1 MIPPKQD
8 IGYNNISYYFIPLAI
23 QAISQSF
30 TYPLVAIVA
39 TQGEGGP
46 LNFAGLMQ
54 GINIMNIMGMLGSG
68 LITTGMVFGKSK
80 EGYESF
86 RKLTIILGFIVCFLQ
101 LLLVV
106 PAIAHFVLG
115 TLLNLPEQIEKAAY
129 KTVLV
134 SIPLQ
139 ILFFIRNPYTVVLY
153 NHKATTKASIP
164 SFARIFL
171 TAIMAK
177 LFVTIGLVGPSWA
190 MVCIGV
196 PVALETALYK
206 YFATPYIKNLQPS
219 NIETPKKMDMFLFNI
234 PLSISTVL
242 VFFTTFLM
250 AAYIARAPNSV
261 QMLPIYYLALG
272 LVSPMNFA
280 ASKIQPIV
288 ILFADETK
296 GQFILPKYS
305 LYAGIVLGAIPLLF
319 LFPWTSQL
327 YYVNIQNLNP
337 EDLPLVKET
346 ALLLFFVPIA
356 VALRAYTE
364 GLAAYLK
371 KNTTYITGQAIYL
384 STAAVIG
391 FFALNLGLSG
401 NLIGGVGLIFAN
413 LASAATMRLSLFWD
427 KQSKPETASGP
438 GGPIEQI

>member
-8 IGYNNISYYFIPLAI
+8 IGYKNISYYFIPLAI

-39 TQGEGGP
+39 TKGEGGP

-80 EGYESF
+80 EGYEAF
-86 RKLTIILGFIVCFLQ
+86 RKLAIILGVIVCFLQ
-101 LLLVV
+101 LLLII
-106 PAIAHFVLG
+106 PMISHFVLVS
-115 TLLNLPEQIEKAAY
+115 LLNLPPQIEKAAY
-129 KTVLV
+129 QTILV
-134 SIPLQ
+134 SVPLQ

-153 NHKATTKASIP
+153 NNKETVKASIP

-171 TAIMAK
+171 TVILSK
-177 LFVTIGLVGPSWA
+177 LFVMIDLVGPSWA
-190 MVCIGV
+190 MVCIGI

-206 YFATPYIKNLQPS
+206 YYATPFIKNLKS
-219 NIETPKKMDMFLFNI
+219 STTDSVKKMDMFIFNI

-261 QMLPIYYLALG
+261 QMLPVYYLALG

-288 ILFADETK
+288 ILFAEETK
-296 GQFILPKYS
+296 GRFILPKYA
-305 LYAGIVLGAIPLLF
+305 LFAGIFLGAIPLLF
-319 LFPWTSQL
+319 LLPWLSNF
-327 YYVNIQNLNP
+327 YYVNVQNLNP
-337 EDLPLVKET
+337 ADLPLIKET

-364 GLAAYLK
+364 GLAAYQK

-384 STAAVIG
+384 STAAVLG
-391 FFALNLGLSG
+391 FFALNLGLPG
-401 NLIGGVGLIFAN
+401 NLIGCIGLIFAN

-427 KQSKPETASGP
+427 KQSKPGNPSGP